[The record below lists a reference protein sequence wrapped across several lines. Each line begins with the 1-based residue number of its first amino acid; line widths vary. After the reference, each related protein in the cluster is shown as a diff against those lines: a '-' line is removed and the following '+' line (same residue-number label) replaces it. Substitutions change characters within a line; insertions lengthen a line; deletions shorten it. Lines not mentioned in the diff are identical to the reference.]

1 MANFVFTGK
10 LRSVKDGYTEQEFS
24 GGLIKKRIRAQM
36 ICGDTTQFIEASAL
50 VWKDEKK
57 NIIRTFKH
65 VENGKDEKMEVK
77 WADRFNEDI
86 VNSVAGYRKMV
97 FDTDTFAHRKELEE
111 KIKKATEKDALIE
124 ELEKSKKKRKEFLH
138 AADFVD
144 YLVKVLNNEKSRDMI
159 FRVSGTIDFSYSAN
173 KDQYYRVFSPQKIWR
188 VEDDTKQ
195 ACEGSLKLYFTE
207 GAFDDSMVD
216 ETGDYFVNAFAQY
229 YDTTVKA
236 NAFVPMAFKIDK
248 DNKKAKG
255 FKLLFNKAE
264 EGEVKELGV
273 TVNFI
278 NGAQK
283 VEITEDMLSD
293 EQKELISIGMLDFDD
308 IRKEMG
314 NKVYGDKVTE
324 IRLTGLMRGYSG
336 GVADTAFDAESLT
349 KKPCKEQEVEEVV
362 DLFDDDN
369 DDEDDI

>member
-1 MANFVFTGK
+1 MANLFQFTGK
-10 LRSVKDGYTEQEFS
+10 LRAIKDGYTEQEFS

-36 ICGDTTQFIEASAL
+36 ICGDSTQWIEATAL

-57 NIIRTFKH
+57 NIIRTFKR
-65 VENGKDEKMEVK
+65 VENGKDEKLEVK

-86 VNSVAGYRKMV
+86 VNSVAGYRRWLI
-97 FDTDTFAHRKELEE
+97 DTDTYATRKALEE
-111 KIKKATEKDALIE
+111 AGQTE
-124 ELEKSKKKRKEFLH
+124 ELEKSKKKKKEFIH

-144 YLVKVLNNEKSRDMI
+144 YLVKVLNSDKCKDMV
-159 FRVSGTIDFSYSAN
+159 FRVSGTVDFSYSEN
-173 KDQYYRVFSPQKIWR
+173 KDQYYRAFTAQKIWR
-188 VEDDTKQ
+188 VPEDTEQ
-195 ACEGSLKLYFTE
+195 TCEGSFKLYFTE
-207 GAFDDSMVD
+207 GALDDSTAE
-216 ETGDYFVNAFAQY
+216 ETGDYIVSAYAQY
-229 YDTTVKA
+229 YDTSVKA
-236 NAFVPMAFKIDK
+236 NAFAPMGFKINK

-255 FKLLFNKAE
+255 FKMLFSKVE
-264 EGEVKELGV
+264 EDEVKELGV

-314 NKVYGDKVTE
+314 NSVYGERVSE

-336 GVADTAFDAESLT
+336 GVVETAFEPTDLA
-349 KKPCKEQEVEEVV
+349 KKPVKVQEEVKV
-362 DLFDDDN
+362 VTDEIDIFGDDD
-369 DDEDDI
+369 DDLI